1 MANLYELQ
9 GTMYQIEQELDD
21 NGGELT
27 DELAVLLT
35 DTELSIK
42 QKADGYRAV
51 MAKFSDRADAA
62 DKEIKRLQNIK
73 KAATNAEKR
82 LKEYILGVMGIYGLK
97 KIEGELCSMTRTTTK
112 SLDVNEELLLSTLN
126 EKIAEFQASLPE
138 YLTVEIKVSKTAI
151 KNKFKDSDL
160 LPAGCTYVE
169 NESLRIR

>member
-1 MANLYELQ
+1 MASLYELQ
-9 GTMYQIEQELDD
+9 GDLLQIEYALEE

-27 DELAVLLT
+27 DELAELLT

-51 MAKFSDRADAA
+51 IAKFNDKVDAV
-62 DKEIKRLQNIK
+62 DKEIKRLQDIK
-73 KAATNAEKR
+73 KTAKNAEKR

-97 KIEGELCSMTRTTTK
+97 KIEGQLCSMTRTTTK
-112 SLDVNEELLLSTLN
+112 SLDVNEELLLEAHT
-126 EKIAEFQASLPE
+126 EKIAKLQEELPE

-160 LPAGCTYVE
+160 LPAGCVYVE
-169 NESLRIR
+169 NDSLRIR

>member
-51 MAKFSDRADAA
+51 MAKFNDRADAA
-62 DKEIKRLQNIK
+62 DKEIKRLQDIK
-73 KAATNAEKR
+73 KAAKNAEKR

-126 EKIAEFQASLPE
+126 ERIAEFQASLPE

-151 KNKFKDSDL
+151 KNKFKDTDI

>member
-27 DELAVLLT
+27 DELVVLLT

-51 MAKFSDRADAA
+51 MAKFNDRADAA
-62 DKEIKRLQNIK
+62 DKEIKRLQDIK
-73 KAATNAEKR
+73 KAAKNAEKR

-126 EKIAEFQASLPE
+126 DRIAEFQASLPE

-151 KNKFKDSDL
+151 KNKFKDTDI